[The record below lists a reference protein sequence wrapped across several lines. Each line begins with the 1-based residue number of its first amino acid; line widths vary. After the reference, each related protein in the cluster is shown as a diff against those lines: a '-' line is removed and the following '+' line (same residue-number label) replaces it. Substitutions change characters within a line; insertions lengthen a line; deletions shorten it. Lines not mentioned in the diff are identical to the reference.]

1 MAVAKRGYGE
11 GASGR
16 LEKLISLV
24 NVKKTFLTKTGERVE
39 ALADVSFDVGK
50 NEFVTIV
57 GPSGCGKSTL
67 LKLLAGLIPAS
78 RGEIYLDGQL
88 VTRPRRDI
96 GMVFQNPV
104 LLPWKDVL
112 GNVMFP
118 AIILKLDKRSS
129 QERAEELVTMVGL
142 AGFERKYP
150 SELSGGMQQRVAI
163 CRALLFRPSILLMD
177 EPFGALDAM
186 TREELSVELLKIYR
200 EEVKTV
206 LFVTHS
212 IPEAVLLGHRVVV
225 LTYRPGKVAAVVDI
239 ALEEPRDL
247 AISARPEFQE
257 YVALIRSK
265 IARSAA

>member
-1 MAVAKRGYGE
+1 MTTESR
-11 GASGR
+11 
-16 LEKLISLV
+16 KLISFV
-24 NVKKTFLTKTGERVE
+24 NVRKTYATRTGEPVK
-39 ALADVSFDVGK
+39 ALGDVSFDVGR

-67 LKLLAGLIPAS
+67 LKLLAGLIPVS
-78 RGEIYLDGQL
+78 GGEIHLEGKRVMAPQSG
-88 VTRPRRDI
+88 I

-104 LLPWKDVL
+104 LLQWKDVL

-118 AIILKLDKRSS
+118 ATILRLDRAAAR
-129 QERAEELVTMVGL
+129 ERAHELLGMVGL

-150 SELSGGMQQRVAI
+150 NELSGGMQQRVAI

-186 TREELSVELLKIYR
+186 TREELSVELLKICQ

-212 IPEAVLLGHRVVV
+212 ISEAVLLGHRVVV
-225 LTYRPGKVAAVVDI
+225 MTYRPGRVAEIVDI
-239 ALEEPRDL
+239 GLEAPREL
-247 AISARPEFQE
+247 SMSTRPDFQE
-257 YVALIRSK
+257 YVALIRST
-265 IARSAA
+265 IAKSRAAGR